1 MSEEREEE
9 GLQMSFLEHLDEL
22 RRRLIYS
29 VTAIFLAFGICFTF
43 ADRIYRFLEIPVL
56 EQLAKLRLA
65 RLAEGI
71 TPNID
76 QLKEGTEFQYTF
88 ATDQKVQNVK
98 IPAGTTIPA
107 KVVRAPDGKLMA
119 VTAQPW
125 VINKTLLP
133 AETPLSAVFNEGEL
147 PLGLSENDQLVLTK
161 VTGAFTLYMQVALYA
176 GIALALPF
184 LLYQI
189 WAFVAPGLYQHEK
202 RFVLPV
208 ILMGSIFFVL
218 GAAFGY
224 KIAFPAAANYLLGLQ
239 VAGNFRPMITAD
251 DYFDLI
257 IIIMLGLGIVFQIP
271 TIAFL
276 LGRLGLITPR
286 VLWKAW
292 RYAVMVIVVLAAV
305 LTPTADAFNMILFA
319 APMLF
324 LYFFSIGIV
333 WLFGKPRRSESEL
346 RELVHSK

>member
-1 MSEEREEE
+1 
-9 GLQMSFLEHLDEL
+9 MSFLEHLDEL

-29 VTAIFLAFGICFTF
+29 ATAIFLAFGICFTF
-43 ADRIYRFLEIPVL
+43 ADRIYHFLEVPVL
-56 EQLAKLRLA
+56 QQLAKLRLA
-65 RLAEGI
+65 RLAEGT

-98 IPAGTTIPA
+98 VPAGTTIPA
-107 KVVRAPDGKLMA
+107 KVKREPDGKLVA

-125 VINKTLLP
+125 VINKTVLP
-133 AETPLSAVFNEGEL
+133 AETPLSAVFGEGEL

-208 ILMGSIFFVL
+208 ILMGSIFFIL

-239 VAGNFRPMITAD
+239 VEGNFRPMITAD

-286 VLWKAW
+286 TLWRAW

-333 WLFGKPRRSESEL
+333 WLFGKPRRSDAEL
-346 RELVHSK
+346 RELAHSK